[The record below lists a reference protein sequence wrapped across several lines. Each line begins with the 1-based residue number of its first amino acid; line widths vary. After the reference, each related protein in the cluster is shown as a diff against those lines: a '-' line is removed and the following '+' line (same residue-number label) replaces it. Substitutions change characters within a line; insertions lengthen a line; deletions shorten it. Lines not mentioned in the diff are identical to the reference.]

1 MPRKKVEEET
11 IEDVVSSEPAQEETT
26 PSNTIQSLRT
36 RFSKGQILGGIVV
49 LVIIVV
55 VILAGNGVGTS
66 LEDGAET
73 DEEIQEVLGQV
84 SELILLPEG
93 ETPTV
98 ATVVDAQALI
108 AEQPFYSGVQDGDR
122 LIIYPESLKAIIY
135 SPERDIIVNVGP
147 IQFPQSANEEGALE
161 ESEG

>member
-1 MPRKKVEEET
+1 MPRKKAEEQVEEIMDNEV
-11 IEDVVSSEPAQEETT
+11 IQEEV
-26 PSNTIQSLRT
+26 SQSELKKPVYR
-36 RFSKGQILGGIVV
+36 RFSKKQILGGIVV
-49 LVIIVV
+49 LVIIIVV
-55 VILAGNGVGTS
+55 VGNGLGSTGS
-66 LEDGAET
+66 EDGAET

-98 ATVVDAQALI
+98 ATVVDAEALI

-147 IQFPQSANEEGALE
+147 IQFPQSANEESALE
-161 ESEG
+161 ETEG